1 MRRFRVPIGS
11 VRGIRLFLHVTWF
24 PVVAV
29 AVWLLVGAFG
39 DAEPTL
45 PVAERAAM
53 AVVTGVAFFGSLA
66 AHELAHATVAR
77 RFGIGVRGITLFLFG
92 GIAEIDG
99 EVPSPGREFVVAIVG
114 PAMSIAIAAASGSLA
129 FATDRFGWEGA
140 AGVFLALAT
149 VNAGLAIFNLIP
161 GLPLDGGR
169 LLRAAIWRVTGD
181 FRKATRAA
189 SLGGRLLAIALI
201 GGGLFLASRGDA
213 WGLWYVFIGTFV
225 WSLAG
230 RSARARVPAER
241 PALAFDGEGQ
251 APQPGP

>member
-24 PVVAV
+24 PVFAV

-39 DAEPTL
+39 DAEPAL
-45 PVAERAAM
+45 PVAERAIM
-53 AVVTGVAFFGSLA
+53 AVITGVAFFCSLA

-92 GIAEIDG
+92 GVAEIDG
-99 EVPSPGREFVVAIVG
+99 EVPSPGREFAVAIVG
-114 PAMSIAIAAASGSLA
+114 PATSIAIAVASGSLA
-129 FATDRFGWEGA
+129 FATDHLGWEGA
-140 AGVFLALAT
+140 TGVFVALAT
-149 VNAGLAIFNLIP
+149 INAGLAIFNLIP

-169 LLRAAIWRVTGD
+169 LLRAGIWRITGD

-189 SLGGRLLAIALI
+189 SVGGRLLALALV
-201 GGGLFLASRGDA
+201 GGGLFFASRGDV

-225 WSLAG
+225 WTLAG
-230 RSARARVPAER
+230 RSARARAPAER
-241 PALAFDGEGQ
+241 PALALDGEGQ
-251 APQPGP
+251 APRSGP